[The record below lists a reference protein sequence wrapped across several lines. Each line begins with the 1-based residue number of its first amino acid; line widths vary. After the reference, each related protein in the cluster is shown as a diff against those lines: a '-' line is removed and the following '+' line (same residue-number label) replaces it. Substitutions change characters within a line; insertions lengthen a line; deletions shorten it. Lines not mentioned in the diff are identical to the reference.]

1 MAETLGDWTL
11 KFTVDSKG
19 LSEATSGVQN
29 LESSMQ
35 EAAHKSNGL
44 AKELKGIKSDVSG
57 LGKNFML
64 LGAAAGGAL
73 GGLAAMAP
81 SLAGEFADMKIA
93 MMGLGDALAPHIK
106 PILDGITNSL
116 IGLAQWV
123 NENPEAAG
131 WMVNII
137 AAVGALGAASL
148 VFKMGEGIYD
158 LFSAGL
164 KLASGDYKIL
174 DSLKTFGLKLADGVK
189 SLISGGISLAST
201 AATYIKNGL
210 SFAAGAL
217 IALKDTIIGAFT
229 GSAIGQGL
237 AAAVGSAAGGTGIL
251 GGLSA
256 LGVGATGGAVGAGGT
271 AAAIGGA
278 IAATP
283 VIVGAVGQY
292 LYGEYAPEKMKEEV
306 GDLGPLGFL
315 GKELFGG
322 NQKENRK
329 VPEIMGTTPMQTS
342 YSHQATTELGM
353 SGREKQNQ
361 IIIQVLGSLV
371 TENELLDKV
380 SEGLQRIGVQYG

>member
-73 GGLAAMAP
+73 GGLAAWAP

-123 NENPEAAG
+123 NENPEAAK
-131 WMVNII
+131 WMVDIM
-137 AAVGALGAASL
+137 AALGALGAASM
-148 VFKMGEGIYD
+148 VFKLGAGIYEM
-158 LFSAGL
+158 LSAGL
-164 KLASGDYKIL
+164 TFGPGVLT
-174 DSLKTFGLKLADGVK
+174 SLK
-189 SLISGGISLAST
+189 
-201 AATYIKNGL
+201 N
-210 SFAAGAL
+210 
-217 IALKDTIIGAFT
+217 TIVGAFT
-229 GSAIGQGL
+229 GSTVGQGI
-237 AAAVGSAAGGTGIL
+237 AAAIGSAAGGTGVL

-256 LGVGATGGAVGAGGT
+256 VGVGATGGAVGAGGL
-271 AAAIGGA
+271 AAGIGLLTLLAPIALA
-278 IAATP
+278 IASAYILEP
-283 VIVGAVGQY
+283 VIAEHYKKMGVTEETQAEFKELAPLGAPSAA
-292 LYGEYAPEKMKEEV
+292 LYGLQIKKDREAQEAS
-306 GDLGPLGFL
+306 
-315 GKELFGG
+315 
-322 NQKENRK
+322 N
-329 VPEIMGTTPMQTS
+329 ITS
-342 YSHQATTELGM
+342 YSRQATTELGM
-353 SGREKQNQ
+353 SPREKQNQ
-361 IIIQVLGSLV
+361 IIINVLGSLV